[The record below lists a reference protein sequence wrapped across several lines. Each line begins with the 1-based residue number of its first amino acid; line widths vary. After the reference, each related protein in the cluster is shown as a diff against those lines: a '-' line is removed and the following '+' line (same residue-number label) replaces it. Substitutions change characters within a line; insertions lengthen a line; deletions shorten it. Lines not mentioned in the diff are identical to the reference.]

1 MQRRCAL
8 RSGAA
13 SENRDPICRPLTI
26 ASARTTYGAAN
37 SWEQK
42 AQVDKLETMESRLL
56 DRSKGLAVE
65 DHGELLAGERVAW
78 AE

>member
-1 MQRRCAL
+1 
-8 RSGAA
+8 
-13 SENRDPICRPLTI
+13 
-26 ASARTTYGAAN
+26 
-37 SWEQK
+37 
-42 AQVDKLETMESRLL
+42 MESRPL